1 MADVLPP
8 NHIEAEEAVLGSL
21 MIDPS
26 ATPRVASFL
35 RPSDFYVVK
44 HGWIYSA
51 IQACGNE
58 ADLLTVA
65 ANLASQNLLEE
76 VGGEGYLA
84 QIMASVPTAL
94 NVEAYGHLVEDMAL
108 RRRMLNAAG
117 DVAKLAYDTTKAIQ
131 QVIEQSE
138 ATIFGVSEQRMAG
151 QMVPMKK
158 AVDDFFTRIEYLHE
172 HKDEPLGIPTG
183 FNEVDRMLGGL
194 QRGDLLIIAARP
206 GVGKCVAAD
215 TQLFDPTTGKLVRAE
230 DAVRARKANV
240 VTLDAEY
247 KLTATAASDFIDD
260 GVKPLYRVQTALGR
274 EIKVTASHPF
284 LTMSGWQALMALKV
298 GDQIAVPRCLP
309 FFGNDDA
316 PEHQVKALAYLLAD
330 GCVTKA
336 TPQFTNSN
344 PLLRDDF
351 RQAALAFP
359 GTSAREFTAGRRT
372 PNLFISGDSTYI
384 RQARQQFGE
393 RLSVHLQRKHWSQA
407 QFAQQVGVSRA
418 TVSLW
423 VNGHVAPGAVLF
435 EQLCRVLEVAP
446 VVLAPDGL
454 GAMSE
459 KAMCSLAEWLTS
471 LGVMGKAAAEKFVPE
486 CVFGYTR
493 PKLALFLNR
502 LFACDGSIYRKSDQA
517 GVSYSTVSLKLA
529 RDVQHLLLR
538 FGIIARL
545 RDRKVKYK
553 GEQRQAYEL
562 QITGQAHVVRFIDE
576 IGAFG
581 KDAAASYGKATFAGK
596 PSNPNN
602 DVIPREVWG
611 VIDDVRGDRSWRSM
625 FKDMGLS
632 PDSNLHVGQRSPSRQ
647 RLLQIGTALNSEPLK
662 QLAESDVY
670 WDKITKIEFIGEQQ
684 VYDLTIPETHNFV
697 ANDMLVHNTSLM
709 LNLGYNASF
718 RHRQRVAIF
727 SLEMGNEQLV
737 QRFVSTETGIEGQR
751 LRTGTLSDDE
761 WGRMSQVCLQ
771 MSEMP
776 MFLDDSPSLSPL
788 DLRVKARRIYQ
799 EHGLDLIIVDYLQ
812 LMQGDSKDGKG
823 GENRVQEISHIS
835 RSLKQIARELKVPLI
850 AGSQL
855 SRTVEQRS
863 DKRPM
868 LSDLRESGCLAGD
881 TLVTLGDGARVPIR
895 DLVEKSEFDVLALAP
910 SNLKLSMAKVSRAFC
925 TGVKPIYEMVTRLG
939 RRIKATANHKFCTIQ
954 GWQRLD
960 TLDKGMHIALP
971 RQIDCASTQSMTNE
985 ALALLGHLIGDG
997 CTLPKHVIQ
1006 YTTREADLAQIVFDL
1021 AQKVFGDEVA
1031 PRIKHERNWFQVY
1044 LTSTRSHTHHV
1055 RSAVAE
1061 WLDQLGVWG
1070 LRSPDK
1076 RVPQA
1081 LFSLPTS
1088 SLAVFMRHLWATDGC
1103 IRMPSGQSR
1112 HPVIYYASSSQQLAQ
1127 DVQSLLLR
1135 FGINA
1140 KIRRVS
1146 QKDKGRDQYHVRV
1159 TGKSDLLTFCKKI
1172 GAVGQYKTESLSA
1185 IEHFIATKTEN
1196 TNRDVIPSEIWERIV
1211 VPTMRN
1217 RHISHRQL
1225 HERLNMAYS
1234 GMTIF
1239 KQNVSRDRASRVAN
1253 AIDSQELQQL
1263 ASSDIYWD
1271 EIVAV
1276 TPCGEEEVF
1285 DLTVP
1290 GPHNFVANDIFVH
1303 NSIEQ
1308 DADIVSFI
1316 YRDEMYNPDTEFK
1329 NIAELIIAKNRNG
1342 PTGKV
1347 DLFFDK
1353 SLTAFRNLAR
1363 ERVNIQ

>member
-8 NHIEAEEAVLGSL
+8 NNIEAEEAVLGSL

-26 ATPRVASFL
+26 AAPRVATFL
-35 RPSDFYVVK
+35 RAADFYVVK
-44 HGWIYSA
+44 HGWIYTA
-51 IQACGNE
+51 IQTCGPE

-76 VGGEGYLA
+76 VGGESYLT

-117 DVAKLAYDTTKAIQ
+117 DVAKIAYDTTKAIQ

-183 FNEVDRMLGGL
+183 FNELDRMLGGL
-194 QRGDLLIIAARP
+194 QRGDLLIVAARP

-240 VTLDAEY
+240 LTLDANY
-247 KLTATAASDFIDD
+247 KLTATEASDFIDD

-284 LTMSGWQALMALKV
+284 LTLSGWQALMALKV

-309 FFGNDDA
+309 FFGNDNA

-351 RQAALAFP
+351 CQAALTFP
-359 GTSAREFTAGRRT
+359 GTSAREFATGSRT
-372 PNLFISGDSTYI
+372 PNLFISGDSAYI
-384 RQARQQFGE
+384 QQARRQFGE
-393 RLSVHLQRKHWSQA
+393 RLSAHLQHKNWSQA

-423 VNGHVAPGAVLF
+423 VNGHVAPGASLF
-435 EQLCRVLEVAP
+435 EQLCRTLDVPPAE
-446 VVLAPDGL
+446 LAPDVL

-459 KAMCSLAEWLTS
+459 KGMCSLAEWLTS

-493 PKLALFLNR
+493 SKLALFLNR
-502 LFACDGSIYRKSDQA
+502 LFACDGSIFRKSDQA

-529 RDVQHLLLR
+529 RGVQHLLLR
-538 FGIIARL
+538 FGVIARL

-562 QITGQAHVVRFIDE
+562 QITGQENVIRFIDE

-581 KDAAASYGKATFAGK
+581 KDDAAVSAKTAFTGKN
-596 PSNPNN
+596 SNPNN
-602 DVIPREVWG
+602 DVIPRDVWDL
-611 VIDDVRGDRSWRSM
+611 IDHVRGDHSWRSL

-632 PDSNLHVGQRSPSRQ
+632 LDSNLHVGQRSPSRK
-647 RLLQIGTALNSEPLK
+647 RLLQIGTALKSEPLK

-670 WDKITKIEFIGEQQ
+670 WDKITKIEFIGEHQ

-697 ANDMLVHNTSLM
+697 ADDMLVHNTSLM

-776 MFLDDSPSLSPL
+776 MFLDDSPALSPL

-823 GENRVQEISHIS
+823 GGENRVQEISYIS

-881 TLVTLGDGARVPIR
+881 TLVTLESGARVPIR
-895 DLVEKSEFDVLALAP
+895 DLAGKSEFGVLALDP
-910 SNLKLSMAKVSRAFC
+910 TTLKLKIANVSRAFC

-939 RRIKATANHKFCTIQ
+939 RRIKATANHKFCTIE

-960 TLDKGMHIALP
+960 HLVKGMRIALP
-971 RQIDCASTQSMTNE
+971 RQIDCANNE
-985 ALALLGHLIGDG
+985 R
-997 CTLPKHVIQ
+997 TSSPS
-1006 YTTREADLAQIVFDL
+1006 
-1021 AQKVFGDEVA
+1021 
-1031 PRIKHERNWFQVY
+1031 
-1044 LTSTRSHTHHV
+1044 TST
-1055 RSAVAE
+1055 
-1061 WLDQLGVWG
+1061 
-1070 LRSPDK
+1070 
-1076 RVPQA
+1076 
-1081 LFSLPTS
+1081 
-1088 SLAVFMRHLWATDGC
+1088 
-1103 IRMPSGQSR
+1103 
-1112 HPVIYYASSSQQLAQ
+1112 
-1127 DVQSLLLR
+1127 
-1135 FGINA
+1135 
-1140 KIRRVS
+1140 
-1146 QKDKGRDQYHVRV
+1146 
-1159 TGKSDLLTFCKKI
+1159 SD
-1172 GAVGQYKTESLSA
+1172 
-1185 IEHFIATKTEN
+1185 
-1196 TNRDVIPSEIWERIV
+1196 D
-1211 VPTMRN
+1211 
-1217 RHISHRQL
+1217 
-1225 HERLNMAYS
+1225 
-1234 GMTIF
+1234 
-1239 KQNVSRDRASRVAN
+1239 
-1253 AIDSQELQQL
+1253 
-1263 ASSDIYWD
+1263 SDIYWD
-1271 EIVAV
+1271 EIVSI
-1276 TPCGEEEVF
+1276 TSCGDEEVF

-1290 GPHNFVANDIFVH
+1290 GPHNFVANDIFAH

-1363 ERVNIQ
+1363 EKVNIQ